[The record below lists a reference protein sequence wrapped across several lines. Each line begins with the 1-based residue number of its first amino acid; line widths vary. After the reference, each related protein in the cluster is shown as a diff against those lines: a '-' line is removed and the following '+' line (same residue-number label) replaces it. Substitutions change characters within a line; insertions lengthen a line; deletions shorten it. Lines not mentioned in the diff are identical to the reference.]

1 MAKGDLLAKKKV
13 ARKKNEEE
21 NKGLKLK
28 KK

>member
-13 ARKKNEEE
+13 AIEKNAEE
-21 NKGLKLK
+21 NKGLKFK